1 MANIFDLPPEILG
14 GILSMLP
21 GQALQSLRASCR
33 GLNQAASPLLFP
45 VLYLSCHP
53 LDLDVFQLVAA
64 NELLLGG
71 VRELVIDDT
80 TLAPSLSEWKVFKA
94 AASTEEVLWPDRRKP
109 YFPGDAPFDIPGRR
123 WAPAPDPTLHELFM
137 SVFKLHHHNRRTH
150 ADLTALKDALPR
162 MNGLHSLVL
171 TNRTADEAP
180 ASGAQSQDS
189 SSPTVRMWRRFGT
202 ERKERPPFP
211 PRCDWWA
218 AWGSPIPRTYE
229 NMLTLDWLDDELER
243 NIRQSGP
250 PYGNEVGEEEN
261 QQVLYWEGL
270 VSHGEVVPGEY
281 LHFPEVR
288 SIAREARG
296 LLVALTALESPGIRS
311 QLREFRVDASHDIIQ
326 ENCQPG
332 LPIRL
337 FDSVSPFPDRLAAQ
351 LGLASNLTSLHL
363 SINDECMPWER
374 DDVIEGGHFGLVLAS
389 MPQLEQLVFEAHGM
403 STVAAIPDDLR
414 FTRLRHVKFSCGHID
429 PEKLASFIRHHA
441 TTLEILRIEYCSIHP
456 HRDEYTWHDVMR
468 GVSELQEKGTTNLRE
483 ATLFSVFGFKPF
495 SGCGKNGTIRVGRRQ
510 NQVYSWTYGVD
521 ATLNTPLV

>member
-64 NELLLGG
+64 NQLLLGG

-80 TLAPSLSEWKVFKA
+80 TLAPSLSEWKVFQA

-109 YFPGDAPFDIPGRR
+109 YFPGEAPFDIPGRR
-123 WAPAPDPTLHELFM
+123 WAPAPDPALHELFM

-150 ADLTALKDALPR
+150 ADLTALKNALPR

-218 AWGSPIPRTYE
+218 AWGSPMPRTYE

-261 QQVLYWEGL
+261 QQVL
-270 VSHGEVVPGEY
+270 VSQ
-281 LHFPEVR
+281 F
-288 SIAREARG
+288 
-296 LLVALTALESPGIRS
+296 
-311 QLREFRVDASHDIIQ
+311 
-326 ENCQPG
+326 
-332 LPIRL
+332 
-337 FDSVSPFPDRLAAQ
+337 
-351 LGLASNLTSLHL
+351 
-363 SINDECMPWER
+363 
-374 DDVIEGGHFGLVLAS
+374 
-389 MPQLEQLVFEAHGM
+389 
-403 STVAAIPDDLR
+403 
-414 FTRLRHVKFSCGHID
+414 
-429 PEKLASFIRHHA
+429 
-441 TTLEILRIEYCSIHP
+441 
-456 HRDEYTWHDVMR
+456 
-468 GVSELQEKGTTNLRE
+468 
-483 ATLFSVFGFKPF
+483 
-495 SGCGKNGTIRVGRRQ
+495 
-510 NQVYSWTYGVD
+510 
-521 ATLNTPLV
+521 